1 MIGLENQELKIKN
14 MRQQI
19 KDLETFQKSFN
30 SVYNTEPT
38 LLKEEDWKLRYK
50 LSLEELDEYKEAC
63 EQGNIV
69 EIFDAILD
77 RLFLAFGDAVS
88 HGLQDK
94 LIDGFNEVVRS
105 NISKLDNNGK
115 PIINGE
121 DNVWDESRPK
131 GKILKS
137 KNFFEPNLKQFL

>member
-105 NISKLDNNGK
+105 NMSKLDNNGK
-115 PIINGE
+115 PLINGE
-121 DNVWDESRPK
+121 DDVWDESKPK

>member
-1 MIGLENQELKIKN
+1 MQKQLVQVA
-14 MRQQI
+14 
-19 KDLETFQKSFN
+19 TFQKSFN

-63 EQGNIV
+63 EQGDIV

-105 NISKLDNNGK
+105 NMSKLDNNGK

>member
-1 MIGLENQELKIKN
+1 MQKQLAQV
-14 MRQQI
+14 
-19 KDLETFQKSFN
+19 ETFQKSFN

>member
-1 MIGLENQELKIKN
+1 MEEQL
-14 MRQQI
+14 
-19 KDLETFQKSFN
+19 KDLERFQKAFN
-30 SVYNTEPT
+30 STYNETPT
-38 LLKEEDWKLRYK
+38 LLSEEDWKLRYK
-50 LSLEELDEYKEAC
+50 LSLEELEEYKEAC
-63 EQGNIV
+63 EQGDIV

-105 NISKLDNNGK
+105 NMSKLDNNEK
-115 PIINGE
+115 PLINGE
-121 DNVWDESRPK
+121 NGVWDETRPK

-137 KNFFEPNLKQFL
+137 QNFFEPNLKQFL

>member
-14 MRQQI
+14 MKQQI

-63 EQGNIV
+63 EQGDIV
-69 EIFDAILD
+69 EVFDAILD

-105 NISKLDNNGK
+105 NMSKLDNNGK

>member
-1 MIGLENQELKIKN
+1 MQKQLAQV
-14 MRQQI
+14 
-19 KDLETFQKSFN
+19 ETFQKSFN

-63 EQGNIV
+63 EQGDIV

-105 NISKLDNNGK
+105 NMSKLDNNGK
-115 PIINGE
+115 PVINGE

>member
-14 MRQQI
+14 MKQQI

-50 LSLEELDEYKEAC
+50 LSLEELDEYKEAW
-63 EQGNIV
+63 EQGDVV

>member
-1 MIGLENQELKIKN
+1 MQQQLE
-14 MRQQI
+14 
-19 KDLETFQKSFN
+19 DLERFQKAFN
-30 SVYNTEPT
+30 STYNETPT
-38 LLKEEDWKLRYK
+38 LLSEEDWKLRYK
-50 LSLEELDEYKEAC
+50 LSLEELEEYKEAC
-63 EQGNIV
+63 EQGDIV

-105 NISKLDNNGK
+105 NMSKLGDNGK
-115 PIINGE
+115 PLINGE
-121 DNVWDESRPK
+121 NGVWDETRPK

-137 KNFFEPNLKQFL
+137 QNFFEPNLKQFL

>member
-1 MIGLENQELKIKN
+1 MQKQLAQV
-14 MRQQI
+14 
-19 KDLETFQKSFN
+19 ETFQKSFN

-63 EQGNIV
+63 EQGDIV

-77 RLFLAFGDAVS
+77 RLFLAFGDAVC

-94 LIDGFNEVVRS
+94 LIEGFEEVQRS
-105 NISKLDNNGK
+105 NMSKLDEVGL

-121 DNVWDESRPK
+121 NGVLDESRPL
-131 GKILKS
+131 GKVLKS
-137 KNFFEPNLKQFL
+137 DSYSPPDLKQFL

>member
-1 MIGLENQELKIKN
+1 MEE
-14 MRQQI
+14 QI
-19 KDLETFQKSFN
+19 KDLERFQKAFN
-30 SVYNTEPT
+30 STYNETPT
-38 LLKEEDWKLRYK
+38 LLSEEDWKLRYK
-50 LSLEELDEYKEAC
+50 LSLEELEEYKEAC
-63 EQGNIV
+63 EQGDIV

-105 NISKLDNNGK
+105 NMSKLDNNGK
-115 PIINGE
+115 PLINGE
-121 DNVWDESRPK
+121 DDVWDESKPK

>member
-1 MIGLENQELKIKN
+1 MQVKVKN
-14 MRQQI
+14 MRQHI

-63 EQGNIV
+63 EQGDIV

-105 NISKLDNNGK
+105 NMSKLDNNGK

>member
-1 MIGLENQELKIKN
+1 M
-14 MRQQI
+14 QQQL
-19 KDLETFQKSFN
+19 KDLERFQKVFN
-30 SVYNTEPT
+30 STYNETPT
-38 LLKEEDWKLRYK
+38 LLSEEDWKLRYK
-50 LSLEELDEYKEAC
+50 LSLEELEEYKEAC
-63 EQGNIV
+63 EQGDIV

-105 NISKLDNNGK
+105 NMSKLDNNGK

>member
-1 MIGLENQELKIKN
+1 MQKQLAQV
-14 MRQQI
+14 
-19 KDLETFQKSFN
+19 ETFQKSFN

-63 EQGNIV
+63 EQGDIV

-105 NISKLDNNGK
+105 NMSKLDNNGK

>member
-1 MIGLENQELKIKN
+1 MEEQL
-14 MRQQI
+14 
-19 KDLETFQKSFN
+19 KDLERFQKAFN
-30 SVYNTEPT
+30 STYNETPT
-38 LLKEEDWKLRYK
+38 LLSEEDWKLRYK
-50 LSLEELDEYKEAC
+50 LSLEELEEYKEAC
-63 EQGNIV
+63 EQGDIV

-105 NISKLDNNGK
+105 NMSKLDNNGK
-115 PIINGE
+115 PLINGE
-121 DNVWDESRPK
+121 DDVWDESKPK

-137 KNFFEPNLKQFL
+137 QNFFEPNLKQFL

>member
-1 MIGLENQELKIKN
+1 MDYSLEELKIKN

-63 EQGNIV
+63 EQGDIV

>member
-1 MIGLENQELKIKN
+1 MQKQLAQV
-14 MRQQI
+14 
-19 KDLETFQKSFN
+19 ETFQKSFN

-105 NISKLDNNGK
+105 NMSKLDPETGQPIYREDGK
-115 PIINGE
+115 
-121 DNVWDESRPK
+121 V
-131 GKILKS
+131 LKS
-137 KNFFEPNLKQFL
+137 SAYKEPNLEDLV

>member
-1 MIGLENQELKIKN
+1 M
-14 MRQQI
+14 QQQL
-19 KDLETFQKSFN
+19 KDLEKFQKAFN
-30 SVYNTEPT
+30 STYNETPT
-38 LLKEEDWKLRYK
+38 LLSEEDWKLRYK
-50 LSLEELDEYKEAC
+50 LSLEELEEYKEAC
-63 EQGNIV
+63 EQGDIV

-77 RLFLAFGDAVS
+77 RLFLTFGDAVS

-105 NISKLDNNGK
+105 NLSKLDNNGK

-121 DNVWDESRPK
+121 NGVWDESKPK

-137 KNFFEPNLKQFL
+137 QNFFEPNLKQFLL

>member
-1 MIGLENQELKIKN
+1 MIELENQELKIKN
-14 MRQQI
+14 MRRQI

-77 RLFLAFGDAVS
+77 RLFLAFGDAVC

-105 NISKLDNNGK
+105 NMSKLDNNGK

>member
-1 MIGLENQELKIKN
+1 MIRLENQELKIKN

-105 NISKLDNNGK
+105 NMSKLDNNGK

>member
-77 RLFLAFGDAVS
+77 RLFLAFGDAVC

-105 NISKLDNNGK
+105 NMSKLDNNGK

>member
-14 MRQQI
+14 MKQQI

>member
-1 MIGLENQELKIKN
+1 

-63 EQGNIV
+63 EQGDIV

-121 DNVWDESRPK
+121 DNVWDESQPK

>member
-1 MIGLENQELKIKN
+1 

-63 EQGNIV
+63 EQGDIV

>member
-1 MIGLENQELKIKN
+1 MKE
-14 MRQQI
+14 QI
-19 KDLETFQKSFN
+19 RDLETFQKAFN
-30 SVYNTEPT
+30 STYNETPS
-38 LLKEEDWKLRYK
+38 LLSEEDWKLRYK
-50 LSLEELDEYKEAC
+50 LSLEELEEYKEAC
-63 EQGNIV
+63 EQGDIV

-105 NISKLDNNGK
+105 NMSKLDNNGK
-115 PIINGE
+115 PLINGE
-121 DNVWDESRPK
+121 DDVWDESKPK

-137 KNFFEPNLKQFL
+137 QNFFEPNLKQFL

>member
-1 MIGLENQELKIKN
+1 M
-14 MRQQI
+14 QQQL
-19 KDLETFQKSFN
+19 KDLETFQKVFN
-30 SVYNTEPT
+30 STYNETPT
-38 LLKEEDWKLRYK
+38 LLSEEDWKLRYK
-50 LSLEELDEYKEAC
+50 LSLEELEEYKEAC
-63 EQGNIV
+63 EQGDIV

-105 NISKLDNNGK
+105 NMSKLGDNGK
-115 PIINGE
+115 PLINGE
-121 DNVWDESRPK
+121 NGVWDETRPK

-137 KNFFEPNLKQFL
+137 QNFFEPNLKQFLL

>member
-63 EQGNIV
+63 EQGDIV

-105 NISKLDNNGK
+105 NMSKLDNTGK

>member
-1 MIGLENQELKIKN
+1 MQKQLAQV
-14 MRQQI
+14 
-19 KDLETFQKSFN
+19 ETFQKSFN

-63 EQGNIV
+63 EQGDIV

-77 RLFLAFGDAVS
+77 RLFLAFGDAVC

-94 LIDGFNEVVRS
+94 LIEGFEEVQRS
-105 NISKLDNNGK
+105 NMSKLDEVGL

-121 DNVWDESRPK
+121 NGVFDETRPL
-131 GKILKS
+131 GKVLKS
-137 KNFFEPNLKQFL
+137 DSYSPPDLKQFL

>member
-1 MIGLENQELKIKN
+1 MQKQLAQV
-14 MRQQI
+14 
-19 KDLETFQKSFN
+19 ETFQKSFN

-63 EQGNIV
+63 EQGDIV

>member
-63 EQGNIV
+63 EQGDIV

-77 RLFLAFGDAVS
+77 RLFLAFGDAVC

-94 LIDGFNEVVRS
+94 LIEGFEEVVRS
-105 NISKLDNNGK
+105 NMSKLDNNGK